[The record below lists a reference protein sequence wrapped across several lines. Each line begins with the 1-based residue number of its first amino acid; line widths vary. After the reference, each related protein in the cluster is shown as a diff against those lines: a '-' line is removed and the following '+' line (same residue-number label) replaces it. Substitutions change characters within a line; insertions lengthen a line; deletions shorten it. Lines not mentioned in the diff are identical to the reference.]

1 MSGNSSPIAKQGQVA
16 LAGED
21 AVAFQAA
28 ALMAID
34 PAGLSGA
41 VLRGPADS
49 RRDEWLDALR
59 NMLPRGAPWR
69 RVPLGITDGR
79 LLGGLD
85 LVASLS
91 TGRPIAQQ
99 GLLAE
104 SDGGIVILPMA
115 ERVEGETIAKITAV
129 LDQAALRV
137 AREGITFS
145 QQVSLGVIALDEG
158 ATEEEQ
164 VTEALSDRLAFRISC
179 SNFDAKLARG
189 HNLCSAWY
197 AWRCQLRVKVTAG
210 NSKG

>member
-1 MSGNSSPIAKQGQVA
+1 MSGNSAPIAKQGQVD

-99 GLLAE
+99 G
-104 SDGGIVILPMA
+104 
-115 ERVEGETIAKITAV
+115 
-129 LDQAALRV
+129 
-137 AREGITFS
+137 
-145 QQVSLGVIALDEG
+145 
-158 ATEEEQ
+158 
-164 VTEALSDRLAFRISC
+164 
-179 SNFDAKLARG
+179 
-189 HNLCSAWY
+189 
-197 AWRCQLRVKVTAG
+197 
-210 NSKG
+210 

>member
-1 MSGNSSPIAKQGQVA
+1 MSGNSAPIAKQGQVD

-145 QQVSLGVIALDEG
+145 
-158 ATEEEQ
+158 
-164 VTEALSDRLAFRISC
+164 
-179 SNFDAKLARG
+179 
-189 HNLCSAWY
+189 
-197 AWRCQLRVKVTAG
+197 
-210 NSKG
+210 

>member
-1 MSGNSSPIAKQGQVA
+1 MSGNSAPIAKQGQVD

-179 SNFDAKLARG
+179 SNFDAKLAPPSIPSRTEIM
-189 HNLCSAWY
+189 A
-197 AWRCQLRVKVTAG
+197 APA
-210 NSKG
+210 